1 MEANLEHTTAQ
12 LREVSGQ
19 IQGMKDRVAEAQA
32 TMEKAVR
39 EHKDL
44 NERLEREY
52 DEKDRRLKD
61 TLRKQMD
68 RLIEEQI

>member
-1 MEANLEHTTAQ
+1 
-12 LREVSGQ
+12 
-19 IQGMKDRVAEAQA
+19 MKDRVAEAQA
-32 TMEKAVR
+32 KMERAVT
-39 EHKDL
+39 EHKEL

-61 TLRKQMD
+61 SLRKQMD

>member
-1 MEANLEHTTAQ
+1 
-12 LREVSGQ
+12 
-19 IQGMKDRVAEAQA
+19 
-32 TMEKAVR
+32 MEKAVR